1 MRAVDQL
8 NIFNRPLVVSLPPI
22 REVLNPEVIFYIKRS
37 KTAIA
42 CGRYRFAVII
52 IVIFRVSNQF
62 GSEDEALFL

>member
-42 CGRYRFAVII
+42 CGHYHFAVII
-52 IVIFRVSNQF
+52 IVIFGVSNPF